1 MDEPVR
7 RSLLIVAL
15 LVGALVVQTTLFGR
29 VRIGGI
35 APDLVIL
42 AIVFFA
48 LRSRAETAMLAAFTI
63 GFLFDAVASSSAL
76 GLRAIAYTTVAFVA
90 VKTRERADLG
100 PIAVALWVGL
110 MTLVGV
116 AAIFLVGTLFGQID
130 LGFGQAGRRLLL
142 IPLFNAGIAVL
153 LSPLSSRLLDGR
165 RGVIGL

>member
-1 MDEPVR
+1 MGIR
-7 RSLLIVAL
+7 RVV
-15 LVGALVVQTTLFGR
+15 LVSVALVVALILQTTLFGR

-35 APDLVIL
+35 APDVVIL
-42 AIVFFA
+42 AIVFFS
-48 LRSRAETAMLAAFTI
+48 LRARAETAMLAAFSI
-63 GFLFDAVASSSAL
+63 GLLFDAVASTSAL

-90 VKTRERADLG
+90 VRTRDRADLG
-100 PIAVALWVGL
+100 PIAVAVWVGL

-116 AAIFLVGTLFGQID
+116 ATVFLVGTLFGQID